1 MKERN
6 VGVTIVIT
14 GGGSNADL
22 CKLLKSLIDLP
33 IYILPQDVAVT
44 NLLSKLNNEEVTTK
58 AIGSEINSLDFE
70 ISQYI
75 KDLTRTHSQLYSEL
89 EGIRGVLS
97 EIH

>member
-1 MKERN
+1 
-6 VGVTIVIT
+6 
-14 GGGSNADL
+14 
-22 CKLLKSLIDLP
+22 LIDLP

-44 NLLSKLNNEEVTTK
+44 NLLSKLNNEEVITK